1 MKSKAEVRRC
11 VRMLIKEIPVDAKDN
26 RSAHICAT
34 VAALDAVRSARVVA
48 LFSPLP
54 DEPDISQ
61 LIVKLSERCT
71 VLLPRI
77 EGDSMNFYEY
87 NPDRLSAGAFGIME
101 PVDGTA
107 VSPSEIDAMVVPG
120 LAFTVA
126 GQRMGRGR
134 GYYDKYLSLMGFR
147 AYKIGVCYSEQLF
160 DMLPCEPHDIIM
172 DKVVAG

>member
-1 MKSKAEVRRC
+1 MNTTIGENIKTMRRKCGFTQEELALRLGVTPQAISKWE
-11 VRMLIKEIPVDAKDN
+11 N
-26 RSAHICAT
+26 GGGT
-34 VAALDAVRSARVVA
+34 
-48 LFSPLP
+48 
-54 DEPDISQ
+54 PDISQ
-61 LIVKLSERCT
+61 LIVELSERCT